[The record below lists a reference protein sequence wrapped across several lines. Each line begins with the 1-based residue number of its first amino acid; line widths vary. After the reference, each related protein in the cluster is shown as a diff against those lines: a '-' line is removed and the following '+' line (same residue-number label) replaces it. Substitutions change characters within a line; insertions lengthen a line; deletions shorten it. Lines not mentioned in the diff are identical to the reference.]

1 MDKNLRKEPITDAF
15 RYKVV
20 SDYFY
25 KGGSYKEV
33 ATRNGITE
41 PTLYRWIRIFA
52 PTTEPIV
59 ELPHGTEDMEET
71 EKKKLEKRIK
81 ELEKALEY
89 SNLRADAYKKAI
101 DIAED
106 KFNITLLKKSGTKQ

>member
-1 MDKNLRKEPITDAF
+1 MDKKLKKEPITDAF

-20 SDYFY
+20 SDYFN

-33 ATRNGITE
+33 ARRNGITE
-41 PTLYRWIRIFA
+41 TTLYRWIRIFA
-52 PTTEPIV
+52 PTTEPIT
-59 ELPHGTEDMEET
+59 ELSDESTDMEET

-89 SNLRADAYKKAI
+89 SNLRADAYKKVI

-106 KFNITLLKKSGTKQ
+106 TFDIQILKKSGTKQ

>member
-20 SDYFY
+20 SDYLY

-52 PTTEPIV
+52 ATSEPIV
-59 ELPHGTEDMEET
+59 ELTQEAKDMEDI

-81 ELEKALEY
+81 ELEKALE
-89 SNLRADAYKKAI
+89 
-101 DIAED
+101 
-106 KFNITLLKKSGTKQ
+106 